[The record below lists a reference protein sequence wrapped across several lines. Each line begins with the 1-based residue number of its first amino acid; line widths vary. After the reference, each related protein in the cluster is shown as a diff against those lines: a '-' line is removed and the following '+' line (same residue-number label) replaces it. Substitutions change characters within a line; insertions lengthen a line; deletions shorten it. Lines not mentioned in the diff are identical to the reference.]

1 MAIDKR
7 VASAAEALGSV
18 KDGAVVMLS
27 GFGGSGFANSLI
39 LALRELGPREL
50 TIVANSATH
59 PLARTQVLIEA
70 KLVRKVIC
78 SAARGRGKE
87 LSSFEEQCKAGTMEL
102 EVLPQGTFAERI
114 RAGGAGIP
122 AFYTPAAVGTDLAKG
137 KEIRRF
143 NGRDYVLETAIEA
156 DLALI
161 RGDLADRF
169 GNLTYR
175 GSQAN
180 FGPAMATAAKHVVAE
195 VFTAHAEAIPPE
207 RIGLSGVFV
216 DRVVAIGER

>member
-7 VASAAEALGSV
+7 ITSATEAMQGI
-18 KDGAVVMLS
+18 KDGATVMLS
-27 GFGGSGFANSLI
+27 GFGGSGFANTLI
-39 LALRELGPREL
+39 TALRDLGRRDL
-50 TIVANSATH
+50 TVVANSATH
-59 PLARTQVLIEA
+59 PLAKTQILIEA
-70 KLVRKVIC
+70 KQVRKVIC

-87 LSSFEEQCKAGTMEL
+87 LSAFEEQWKAGTIEL
-102 EVLPQGTFAERI
+102 EVLAQGTFAERI

-122 AFYTPAAVGTDLAKG
+122 AFYTPSAAGTELAQG

-169 GNLTYR
+169 GNLTFR
-175 GSQAN
+175 GTQAN
-180 FGPAMATAAKHVVAE
+180 FGPAMATAAALVIAE
-195 VFTAHAEAIPPE
+195 VFTAQEAAIPPD
-207 RIGLSGVFV
+207 RVMFSGVFV
-216 DRVVAIGER
+216 DHVLAVGSR

>member
-7 VASAAEALGSV
+7 IASAAEQLKTI
-18 KDGAVVMLS
+18 KDGATVMLS

-39 LALRELGPREL
+39 LALRDAGPREL

-78 SAARGRGKE
+78 SAARGRGAE
-87 LSSFEEQCKAGTMEL
+87 LSPFEAQWKAGIIEL

-161 RGDLADRF
+161 RGDHADRF

-180 FGPAMATAAKHVVAE
+180 FGPAMATAAKLVIAE
-195 VFTAHAEAIPPE
+195 VATAGAEAIPP
-207 RIGLSGVFV
+207 GQVALAGVFV
-216 DRVVAIGER
+216 DYVVAIGGR